1 MALGFV
7 SMVTELVLSRRKKVL
22 GRLEVNTILLLN
34 SKLLLLVV
42 MRLFVQRLDCS
53 LRFYRLRF
61 EY

>member
-22 GRLEVNTILLLN
+22 GRLEVYTILLLN